1 MPVKAGAEEEADQHD
16 GRAGRLRIDR
26 GRLGGDGGFTQGG
39 RAGVVRL
46 DAVTGAFDPTF
57 GYGGAVIKSGG
68 PPESMIVH
76 RNGKVV
82 TGTFTPGA
90 TAPVPAVQRY
100 LGS

>member
-1 MPVKAGAEEEADQHD
+1 MLLAGTEPFRD
-16 GRAGRLRIDR
+16 
-26 GRLGGDGGFTQGG
+26 
-39 RAGVVRL
+39 GVVRL
-46 DAVTGAFDPTF
+46 DAVAAAFDPTF
-57 GYGGAVIKSGG
+57 GYGAAVIKSGG